1 VTTLTTIRTRAE
13 ELKRAIGL
21 RNKPYPDIDELV
33 RLDGECRALAAEVNA
48 LRAKRN
54 ERSHALAATKKA
66 GAAAHDAETA
76 RELAELRDGIGAKE
90 AALQELEARR
100 DATLL
105 LLPQIP
111 HASVPVGKDGT
122 ENVVLRETPAAA
134 ATVAHPKPHFEIGPE
149 LNLIDTERGA
159 KVSGEGFYFL
169 LGDGARLEMALI
181 NFMRETHRARGYTE
195 VTAPILIS
203 SDSMVG
209 TGQLPKFAEDSY
221 QTTLDG
227 LWLCPTAE
235 VPVTNLYR
243 DEVLLGTDLPLKLM
257 AFTPCFRREAG
268 GHGVETRGIARVHQF
283 NKVELVNLVHPEKS
297 YDQLEVLLSEAEAI
311 VQALGLRYRVVN
323 LCTGDLPDKAAKC
336 YDIELWAPGAERWLE
351 VSSVSNFEEFQSSRA
366 RIRFR
371 DQQAAKP
378 EFVHTLNGSGT
389 ALPRL
394 MIALIETW
402 QTSHGVI
409 EVPPVLRPYLGG
421 QDRLRPTPLVGERE
435 LGRGRR
441 GWGNS

>member
-1 VTTLTTIRTRAE
+1 VTALSTIRTRPDA
-13 ELKRAIGL
+13 LRRAIEV
-21 RNKPYPDIDELV
+21 RHKPYPDVDELL
-33 RLDGECRALAAEVNA
+33 RLDTECRALSAEVNT

-54 ERSHALAATKKA
+54 ERGQALAAAKKA
-66 GAAAHDAETA
+66 GGGAHDTA
-76 RELAELRDGIGAKE
+76 TTRELAELRDEIAAKE
-90 AALQELEARR
+90 TKLEVLETRR
-100 DATLL
+100 DDTLL

-111 HASVPVGKDGT
+111 HSTVPLGKDGT
-122 ENVVLRETPAAA
+122 ENVTLRETPSTVP
-134 ATVAHPKPHFEIGPE
+134 TVAHPKPHFEIGPE

-159 KVSGEGFYFL
+159 KVAGEGFYFL

-195 VTAPILIS
+195 VTPPILIS
-203 SDSMVG
+203 TRSMEG

-283 NKVELVNLVHPEKS
+283 NKVELVNLVHPDRS
-297 YDQLEVLLSEAEAI
+297 YEQLEVLLSEAEAI
-311 VQALGLRYRVVN
+311 VRALGLRYRILN

-351 VSSVSNFEEFQSSRA
+351 VSSVSNFEDFQSSRA
-366 RIRFR
+366 GIRFR
-371 DQQAAKP
+371 EQQADKP

-389 ALPRL
+389 ALARL
-394 MIALIETW
+394 MIAVMETW
-402 QTSHGVI
+402 QTSDGAI

-441 GWGNS
+441 GWKNA

>member
-1 VTTLTTIRTRAE
+1 MTTLTTIRTRAE
-13 ELKRAIGL
+13 DLKRAIQL
-21 RNKPYPDIDELV
+21 RNKPYPDVDELV
-33 RLDGECRALAAEVNA
+33 RLDGECRALAAEVNT

-54 ERSHALAATKKA
+54 ERGQALAAAKKA
-66 GAAAHDAETA
+66 GAGSHDEATG
-76 RELAELRDGIGAKE
+76 RELAELRDAIGAKE
-90 AALQELEARR
+90 TALEELEAKR

-111 HASVPVGKDGT
+111 HPSVPVGKDGT
-122 ENVVLRETPAAA
+122 ENVVVRETPSPV
-134 ATVAHPKPHFEIGPE
+134 ATVAKPKPHFEIGPE
-149 LNLIDTERGA
+149 LNIIDTERGA

-181 NFMRETHRARGYTE
+181 NFMRESHRGRGYTE

-203 SDSMVG
+203 GDSMVG

-297 YDQLEVLLSEAEAI
+297 
-311 VQALGLRYRVVN
+311 
-323 LCTGDLPDKAAKC
+323 
-336 YDIELWAPGAERWLE
+336 
-351 VSSVSNFEEFQSSRA
+351 
-366 RIRFR
+366 
-371 DQQAAKP
+371 
-378 EFVHTLNGSGT
+378 
-389 ALPRL
+389 
-394 MIALIETW
+394 
-402 QTSHGVI
+402 
-409 EVPPVLRPYLGG
+409 
-421 QDRLRPTPLVGERE
+421 
-435 LGRGRR
+435 
-441 GWGNS
+441 